1 MGGQTGQE
9 LEYRQCHTFVLII
22 IIFYLLTGYFI
33 GSLIFLMLIYTII
46 EEVDPEEVDN
56 IEELAPFIDDVYAE
70 NDFIIV
76 KSFLEDVKNEE
87 LDRIEKDI
95 GQIHTPNVLREAPPL
110 QEFLGV

>member
-1 MGGQTGQE
+1 
-9 LEYRQCHTFVLII
+9 
-22 IIFYLLTGYFI
+22 
-33 GSLIFLMLIYTII
+33 MLIYTII

-87 LDRIEKDI
+87 LDRIKKKKC
-95 GQIHTPNVLREAPPL
+95 
-110 QEFLGV
+110 